1 MYCIPRGENLNE
13 YGLIYNFYFWE
24 ITVLITVEGTA
35 IVVPFT

>member
-13 YGLIYNFYFWE
+13 YGLIYRE